1 MKTMTSV
8 RAQEIWKAFC
18 GELIDNGVKN
28 GEDVKEALATALRQI
43 AHNNEVKYHQDAR
56 VVDVVFYADELYE
69 IADELE
75 TL

>member
-1 MKTMTSV
+1 MTT
-8 RAQEIWKAFC
+8 RAQQVWEVFC
-18 GELIDNGVKN
+18 GELTQKPTD
-28 GEDVKEALATALRQI
+28 DMKEALATALRQV

-69 IADELE
+69 LADELD

>member
-1 MKTMTSV
+1 MTN
-8 RAQEIWKAFC
+8 RAQTIWKSFC
-18 GELIDNGVKN
+18 GELTQEPTD
-28 GEDVKEALATALRQI
+28 DMREALATALRQV

-69 IADELE
+69 LADELE